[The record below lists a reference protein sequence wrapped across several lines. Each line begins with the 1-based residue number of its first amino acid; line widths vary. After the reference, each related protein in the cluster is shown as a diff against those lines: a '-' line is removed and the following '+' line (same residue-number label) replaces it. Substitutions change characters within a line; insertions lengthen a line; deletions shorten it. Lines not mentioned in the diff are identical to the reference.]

1 LVKARDREVA
11 ILRSEALK
19 KEEEIRDQNNRI
31 VVLNNDIESKD
42 VVISTLKM
50 QEMNSLDK
58 IYYNGKKSDEFTSDL
73 SSTIS
78 LE

>member
-1 LVKARDREVA
+1 VA